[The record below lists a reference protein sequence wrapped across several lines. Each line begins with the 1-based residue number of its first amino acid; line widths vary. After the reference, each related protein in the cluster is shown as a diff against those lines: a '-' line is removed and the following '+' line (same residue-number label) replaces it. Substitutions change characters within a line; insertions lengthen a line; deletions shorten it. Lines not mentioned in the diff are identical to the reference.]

1 MNELE
6 TPKRLKLKQLMVLA
20 SLLFALFFGA
30 GNLIFPVHLG
40 QTAGTNWIPAAI
52 GFLLSAILLP
62 LFSIFALGLT
72 KSKNMFEL
80 LLPVGSTFSVL
91 FLLAAHGSMGL
102 LIGSPRLAT
111 VTFTMG
117 VQPFLPT
124 GWQQPAL
131 LVFSGL
137 FFLMVVLLAYRQTS
151 ITNSVGKL
159 LNPLFILLILF
170 LFLVAFLVR
179 GDVTNLP
186 LVSAPGQGT
195 ASLVSGFLEGYNTMD
210 ALAGLGFGVTIIAAV
225 CSYTKS
231 DRHQGRNI
239 AKIGLLAMGL
249 EVLIYI
255 GLIALGVV
263 SLSYTKA
270 SADGG
275 TAFTQIM
282 AHYTGA
288 FGAALLAALTFLAC
302 LTTAVGV
309 LTSFAQDLG
318 NRFPRIGY
326 HKFLIGANVIAFVI
340 ANFGLDQIIAFS
352 APILSLLYPIAI
364 TVIGLAL
371 LNKWIK
377 RNPVVYRGTVGLVMI
392 PAGLDFLHTL
402 PPVLHQITPIM
413 VIDNWC
419 SDFIPWFK
427 LGLDFIPFMLVG
439 LVISSCLAYW
449 QRQNVKKSL
458 TN

>member
-6 TPKRLKLKQLMVLA
+6 TPQRLKGKQLMVLA

-40 QTAGTNWIPAAI
+40 QTAGVNWVPAAI

-62 LFSIFALGLT
+62 LFSIFALGIT

-80 LLPVGSTFSVL
+80 LLPVGSTFSLL

-117 VQPFLPT
+117 VQPFLPSS
-124 GWQQPAL
+124 WQHPAL

-137 FFLMVVLLAYRQTS
+137 FFLVIVLLAYRQTS
-151 ITNSVGKL
+151 ITNSVGKV

-170 LFLVAFLVR
+170 LFVVAFLVR
-179 GDVTNLP
+179 GDVTHLP
-186 LVSAPGQGT
+186 LAPAAGQGT
-195 ASLVSGFLEGYNTMD
+195 TSLVTGFLEGYNTMD

-225 CSYTKS
+225 RSYTKS

-239 AKIGLLAMGL
+239 VKIGLVAMGL
-249 EVLIYI
+249 EAVIYV

-282 AHYTGA
+282 AHYTGV
-288 FGAALLAALTFLAC
+288 FGAALLATLTLLAC

-326 HKFLIGANVIAFVI
+326 HKFLIGANVIAFAI

-364 TVIGLAL
+364 TVIALAL
-371 LNKWIK
+371 LNKWVQQ
-377 RNPVVYRGTVGLVMI
+377 NPVVYRGTVGLVLI
-392 PAGLDFLHTL
+392 PASLDCLHTL
-402 PPVLHQITPIM
+402 PPVLHQLAPVTA
-413 VIDNWC
+413 IDNWC
-419 SDFIPWFK
+419 SAVIPWFK
-427 LGLDFIPFMLVG
+427 LGLYFIPFLLVG
-439 LVISSCLAYW
+439 LVGSSLVACW
-449 QRQNVKKSL
+449 QQQKLKKSL

>member
-1 MNELE
+1 MSELE
-6 TPKRLKLKQLMVLA
+6 TPNHFRFKQLIVLA

-40 QTAGTNWIPAAI
+40 QVAGRNWIPAAI

-62 LFSIFALGLT
+62 LGSIFALGLT

-80 LLPVGSTFSVL
+80 VLPVGSIFSLL

-124 GWQQPAL
+124 RWSHPAL
-131 LVFSGL
+131 LIFSAL
-137 FFLMVVLLAYRQTS
+137 FFATIVLLAYRQTS
-151 ITNSVGKL
+151 ITNSVGKI
-159 LNPLFILLILF
+159 LNPLFVVLLF
-170 LFLVAFLVR
+170 GLFLVAFLVN
-179 GDVTNLP
+179 GDAVHLP
-186 LVSAPGQGT
+186 LLGQPGQGT
-195 ASLVSGFLEGYNTMD
+195 SSLIGGFLEGYNTMD

-225 CSYTKS
+225 RSYTKS
-231 DRHQGRNI
+231 ERNQGI
-239 AKIGLLAMGL
+239 VVAKIGLMALGL
-249 EVLIYI
+249 EAIIYM

-263 SLSYTKA
+263 SLRFTKV

-282 AHYTGA
+282 AHYTGSL
-288 FGAALLAALTFLAC
+288 GAALLATLTLLAC

-326 HKFLIGANVIAFVI
+326 HKFLLGANVIAFGL

-364 TVIGLAL
+364 TVIVLAL
-371 LNKWIK
+371 LNRWI
-377 RNPVVYRGTVGLVMI
+377 RQNHLIYRITVGLVLI
-392 PAGLDFLHTL
+392 PASLDFLHTL
-402 PPVLHQITPIM
+402 PPVLHQLAPLVALDHWCQA
-413 VIDNWC
+413 VIPLFNW
-419 SDFIPWFK
+419 
-427 LGLDFIPFMLVG
+427 GLDFIPFLLVG
-439 LVISSCLAYW
+439 LVGSSLFVWGQSCA
-449 QRQNVKKSL
+449 KKV
-458 TN
+458 